1 MNNRA
6 LTLLYDIKYFS
17 KVAAKQIQDK
27 NLSDYKKDEALRL
40 GAERCLSKIGTALIA
55 LGELDAAL
63 LGNITG
69 HRSVIETRNILASQ
83 YLDIDNEQVWRA
95 LVQDLPPLRDEA
107 ERLMA

>member
-17 KVAAKQIQDK
+17 EIATEQIRGKD
-27 NLSDYKKDEALRL
+27 LSDYKKDEALRL
-40 GAERCLSKIGTALIA
+40 GAERCLSKIGTALTA

-69 HRSVIETRNILASQ
+69 HRSIIGMRNVLTHK
-83 YLDIDNEQVWRA
+83 YFDVDNEQVWNV
-95 LVQDLPPLRDEA
+95 LVRYLPPLTDEVTI
-107 ERLMA
+107 LMS